1 MAVKNPNIRH
11 MSFLYPDHKM
21 SGIHRRDPSRLPA
34 MKLCFTNDHSSLFS
48 KLGDLLFSPEDIILF
63 VFGKKCLCATIM
75 KFIELKN
82 SPEMGLLLYT
92 QFSLGTK
99 KKKLHLK
106 AARKYKG
113 KGSFKKL
120 VAYQKLYLNS
130 VLEVLF

>member
-1 MAVKNPNIRH
+1 MAVKNPNIHH

-21 SGIHRRDPSRLPA
+21 SGIHRQDPSRLPA
-34 MKLCFTNDHSSLFS
+34 IKLCFTNDHSSLFS

-63 VFGKKCLCATIM
+63 VFGKMCLRATIM

-99 KKKLHLK
+99 
-106 AARKYKG
+106 R
-113 KGSFKKL
+113 
-120 VAYQKLYLNS
+120 
-130 VLEVLF
+130 